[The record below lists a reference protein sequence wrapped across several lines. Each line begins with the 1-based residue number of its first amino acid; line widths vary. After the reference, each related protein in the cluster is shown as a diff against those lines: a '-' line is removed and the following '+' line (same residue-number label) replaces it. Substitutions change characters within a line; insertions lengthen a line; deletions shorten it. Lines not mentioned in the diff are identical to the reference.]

1 MNSNSEQRTVNS
13 EKTVFEVLKS
23 SRAYLEARDIHE
35 ARRSCDLLMSFML
48 KCQPLDLFF
57 RLDYVLS
64 MKLLDAM
71 RRGVKRLAEHEPVQY
86 ILGEWGFMQ
95 HTFKTDKRALIPRPE
110 TEELVQLILECEEL
124 WLAEPAF
131 ILDIGTG
138 SGCIAICLALAKP
151 NSRYLGIDV
160 SLDALAL
167 AQENAVRLKVGD
179 NLAFSDKELSD
190 LIELD
195 TVNAVVANLPY
206 IPTADYEELP
216 SHIKSFEPS
225 LALDGGE
232 DGLDIIR
239 SVAEDASMVLKNNG
253 YIFLEMDHRQGSAIS
268 EMLEQLGF
276 YNITVKK
283 DMAGHDRFVVAQMKQ
298 E

>member
-1 MNSNSEQRTVNS
+1 MSDS

-23 SRAYLEARDIHE
+23 SRTYLESKGVSE
-35 ARRSCDLLMSFML
+35 PRRSSDLLMSFML

-57 RLDYVLS
+57 KLDFVLS
-64 MKLLDAM
+64 QKLLDAM
-71 RRGVKRLAEHEPVQY
+71 RRGVKRLAENEPVQY
-86 ILGEWGFMQ
+86 ILGEWEFMQ

-110 TEELVQLILECEEL
+110 TEELVQLVLECEDIWSE
-124 WLAEPAF
+124 EPAF
-131 ILDIGTG
+131 IIDIGTG

-160 SLDALAL
+160 STDALAL
-167 AQENAVRLKVGD
+167 AQENAMRLNTGD

-190 LIELD
+190 LIEPD
-195 TVNAVVANLPY
+195 TVNLVVANLPY
-206 IPTADYEELP
+206 IPTADYEALP
-216 SHIKSFEPS
+216 PHIKSFEPAM
-225 LALDGGE
+225 ALDGGE

-239 SVAEDASMVLKNNG
+239 AVAEDASMVLKNSG
-253 YIFLEMDHRQGSAIS
+253 YIFLEMDHRQGTAIS
-268 EMLEQLGF
+268 DMLEQLGF
-276 YNITVKK
+276 YNILVKQ